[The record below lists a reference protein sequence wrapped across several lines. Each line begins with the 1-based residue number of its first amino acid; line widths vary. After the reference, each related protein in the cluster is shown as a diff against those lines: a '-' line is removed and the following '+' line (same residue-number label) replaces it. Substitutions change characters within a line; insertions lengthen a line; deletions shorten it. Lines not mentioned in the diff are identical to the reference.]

1 MIHLLEMKILFLSKR
16 RPQGKDLLTRPYG
29 RFFHIP
35 RILAES
41 GHDVTLLVLSYKG
54 DPPLRLSKDGL
65 ILMSE
70 SLFPSGPFAY
80 VLKAKRLVEQ
90 VKPDWIVGFSDTY
103 YGILAVKL
111 AERFRTNAVIDA
123 YDNYESYIPWLKP
136 IHILWRKAL
145 SRAAIVTAAG
155 PHLAEYLRASR
166 PGMPVHVVP
175 MAPDPFGFTPLD
187 KYECRRHLDLPLDR
201 KLIGYCGAI
210 HRSRGIEILF
220 KAFEILRKENPSIE
234 LILSGRKENRLSLPE
249 KAHWLGYLSDEKLP
263 ALLNSL
269 DVLLVVNRLSDFGK
283 FSYPVKLY
291 EAMSCQIP
299 VIATRTP
306 PTDWILHRNEQFLAH
321 PENASDLAHKVETA
335 LNMGRYDYA
344 VQNSWEESSR
354 LFEQALLSRHDS
366 QLFVG

>member
-136 IHILWRKAL
+136 IHILWRKDL
-145 SRAAIVTAAG
+145 TLQNTCELRDRGCLCTWSRWRQI
-155 PHLAEYLRASR
+155 PLASR
-166 PGMPVHVVP
+166 RWISMNAGVILT
-175 MAPDPFGFTPLD
+175 FPL
-187 KYECRRHLDLPLDR
+187 
-201 KLIGYCGAI
+201 
-210 HRSRGIEILF
+210 IE
-220 KAFEILRKENPSIE
+220 S
-234 LILSGRKENRLSLPE
+234 
-249 KAHWLGYLSDEKLP
+249 
-263 ALLNSL
+263 
-269 DVLLVVNRLSDFGK
+269 
-283 FSYPVKLY
+283 
-291 EAMSCQIP
+291 
-299 VIATRTP
+299 
-306 PTDWILHRNEQFLAH
+306 
-321 PENASDLAHKVETA
+321 
-335 LNMGRYDYA
+335 
-344 VQNSWEESSR
+344 
-354 LFEQALLSRHDS
+354 
-366 QLFVG
+366 

>member
-1 MIHLLEMKILFLSKR
+1 MKILFLSKR
-16 RPQGKDLLTRPYG
+16 RPQGKDLVTRSYG

-35 RILAES
+35 QILANK
-41 GHDVTLLVLSYKG
+41 GHEIYLIVLSYQKE
-54 DPPLRLSKDGL
+54 PSLFLRKDN
-65 ILMSE
+65 ITWISE
-70 SLFPSGPFAY
+70 SIYPWGPGAYFA
-80 VLKAKRLVEQ
+80 KAKELTKRL
-90 VKPDWIVGFSDTY
+90 KPDWVVGFSDTF

-111 AERFRTNAVIDA
+111 AERFRANSLIDA

-136 IHILWRKAL
+136 LHILWRRAL
-145 SRAAIVTAAG
+145 SRATIVTAAG
-155 PHLAEYLRASR
+155 PHLAEYLQTSR

-175 MAPDPFGFTPLD
+175 MASDPTGFTPMD
-187 KYECRRHLDLPLDR
+187 KYECRRQLNLPLDR

-220 KAFEILRKENPSIE
+220 KAFDILHKENPSIE
-234 LILSGRKENRLSLPE
+234 LILTGRKENRLSLPK
-249 KAHWLGYLSDEKLP
+249 KACWLGYLSDEKLP
-263 ALLNSL
+263 TLLNSL

-306 PTDWILHRNEQFLAH
+306 PTEWILRGNEQFLAN

-335 LNMGRYDYA
+335 LDMGRFDYA
-344 VQNSWEESSR
+344 MKNTWEKSSR
-354 LFEQALLSRHDS
+354 LFEEALLAC
-366 QLFVG
+366 